1 MMKLSGFILL
11 LLVLTATSGYAQ
23 DEAPQPSEVD
33 DTVYYDQNPQEKS
46 GVEQDD
52 WSSPEQYTIQIGPY
66 IGIASAGINTED
78 IAAGRKTNVDFW
90 FVGNYGASIYAPF
103 GTDSKLGGRIDVGV
117 SSTGTRTRPYEVYD
131 GQTNWTGYFIE
142 RYQMFSVAPRISLAG
157 VTLGV
162 GFNFMMKGERWN
174 PDQNEER
181 HVVDIDLMKS
191 MVMDFRLGGMIKTW
205 QTDVGTL
212 YAEIEARWMLG
223 GLYNDNSYYYGL
235 DVNNR
240 GAPTPAIQ
248 TTLKNLTPASAH
260 IGISYLF
267 NLGF

>member
-1 MMKLSGFILL
+1 MKFLGILL
-11 LLVLTATSGYAQ
+11 LTLVLGIAPAYAQ
-23 DEAPQPSEVD
+23 DESVE
-33 DTVYYDQNPQEKS
+33 TVEYNQDSVQQKEEPA
-46 GVEQDD
+46 VEEDD
-52 WSSPEQYTIQIGPY
+52 WSSEPYVIQAGPY

-103 GTDSKLGGRIDVGV
+103 GAGSKLGGRLDIGV

-131 GQTNWTGYFIE
+131 GKTNWEGYFIE
-142 RYQMFSVAPRISLAG
+142 RYQMFSVAPRISLSG

-174 PDQNEER
+174 PNSEDEP
-181 HVVDIDLMKS
+181 HVIDINLMKS
-191 MVMDFRLGGMIKTW
+191 MVMDFRLGGMIKAW
-205 QTDVGTL
+205 QTDLGTL

-223 GLYNDNSYYYGL
+223 GLYNDDSYYYGM

-240 GAPTPAIQ
+240 GAPTPAVQ
-248 TTLKNLTPASAH
+248 TGLKNLTPASAH

-267 NLGF
+267 NLGL